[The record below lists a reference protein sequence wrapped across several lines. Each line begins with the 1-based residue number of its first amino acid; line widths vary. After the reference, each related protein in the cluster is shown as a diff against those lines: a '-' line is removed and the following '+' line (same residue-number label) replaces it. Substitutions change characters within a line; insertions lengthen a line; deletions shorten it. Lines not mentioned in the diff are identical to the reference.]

1 MSRRR
6 ISLED
11 KQRIITCYERHDDYF
26 ELADALSINRRSA
39 YSIICRYIKDGQ
51 VSRNRGG
58 AHNTIV
64 DEEMKDTAV
73 SIVEDHPEYTID
85 QINTE
90 LRLRLPQKRHVCNNT
105 ISNALHCRL
114 ITLKLTRDPPEER
127 NSQIV
132 KAARKGMAEWLLQHG
147 DLEKVYVDESAFRLW
162 IKRSYG
168 RSSRGQRAVR
178 VVNARGSG
186 HMSVIFAV
194 SNVTGLVNHEFV
206 EGGFRSDRFNVFL
219 ETCSNILA
227 NRNVVFIFDNASSHN
242 RAYEAN
248 LQAGHGYMF
257 QPPYFPFLNICE
269 GCFSIWKTTLKRSMA
284 EVREQLLTE
293 QHPNRVATMMQLAE
307 QAISSVTLPKVSNLV
322 SYMLSVLPR
331 CILEE
336 DIFTF

>member
-1 MSRRR
+1 MSRHR

-11 KQRIITCYERHDDYF
+11 KQRIIDCYERRDDYF

-39 YSIICRYIKDGQ
+39 YSIIRRYLQDAQ

-64 DEEMKDTAV
+64 DEEMKDAVV

-90 LRLRLPQKRHVCNNT
+90 LRLRFPQRRNVCNNT
-105 ISNALHCRL
+105 ISNVLHCRL
-114 ITLKLTRDPPEER
+114 ITLKLTRDPPEQR
-127 NSQIV
+127 NSPIV
-132 KAARKGMAEWLLQHG
+132 KRARKDMAEWLLQHG
-147 DLEKVYVDESAFRLW
+147 DLEKVYVDESGFRLW

-168 RSSRGQRAVR
+168 RSLRGQRAVR

-194 SNVTGLVNHEFV
+194 SNVTGLVHHEFC
-206 EGGFRSDRFNVFL
+206 EGGFRSDRFNAFL
-219 ETCSNILA
+219 EACSNILA
-227 NRNVVFIFDNASSHN
+227 NRNVMFIFDNAPSHN
-242 RAYEAN
+242 RANEAV
-248 LQAGHGYMF
+248 LQAGHGYRF
-257 QPPYFPFLNICE
+257 QPAYSPFLNICE
-269 GCFSIWKTTLKRSMA
+269 GCFSIWKAALKRSMA
-284 EVREQLLTE
+284 EVREQLLTQ

-336 DIFTF
+336 DILVF